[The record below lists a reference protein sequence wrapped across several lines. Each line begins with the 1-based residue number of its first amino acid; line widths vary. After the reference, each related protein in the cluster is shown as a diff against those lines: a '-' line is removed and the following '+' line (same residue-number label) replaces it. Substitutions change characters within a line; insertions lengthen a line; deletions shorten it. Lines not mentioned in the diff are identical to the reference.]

1 MTNGPLVAVSDAW
14 GEAHPDARV
23 GFLAIGGVANPAGH
37 PAIDRIKA
45 ELQSELR
52 ERYSALDRAA
62 LREIDPLPAYAA
74 YYKRFGQRY
83 HVGMQLESVAQ
94 KGKDL
99 PDVAALVEGMF
110 VAELRNLI
118 LTAGHDLAEV
128 ALPLRLDVGD
138 EGEPV
143 AFAAPNGKELR
154 VKPGDMYVADANGVL
169 SAIITGPA
177 AAARIGPGT
186 TSVVFVAYAPPG
198 VSEERLGAHLD
209 ELEATT
215 RLISPGAEVVR
226 REIIRG

>member
-1 MTNGPLVAVSDAW
+1 MTYGPLVAVSAAW
-14 GEAHPDARV
+14 REAHPDARV
-23 GFLAIGGVANPAGH
+23 GFLAMRGVANPARH
-37 PAIDRIKA
+37 PAIDRVKA
-45 ELQSELR
+45 ELQSDLR
-52 ERYSALDRAA
+52 GRYGALDRAA
-62 LREIDPLPAYAA
+62 LREIDPLPAYAV

-118 LTAGHDLAEV
+118 LTAGHDLDEV
-128 ALPLRLDVGD
+128 ALPLRLDVGE

-143 AFAAPNGKELR
+143 AFAAPSGKEMV

-198 VSEERLGAHLD
+198 VSGERLGAHLD
-209 ELEATT
+209 ELEANV
-215 RLISPGAEVVR
+215 RLVSPNAVTVGREVV
-226 REIIRG
+226 GG

>member
-1 MTNGPLVAVSDAW
+1 MTAGPFVAVSAAW
-14 GEAHPDARV
+14 REAHPDARV
-23 GFLAIGGVANPAGH
+23 GFLAMRGVANPARH

-45 ELQSELR
+45 ELQSNLR
-52 ERYSALDRAA
+52 ERYGTLDRAA

-99 PDVAALVEGMF
+99 PDVAALVEAMF

-118 LTAGHDLAEV
+118 LTAGHDLDEV
-128 ALPLRLDVGD
+128 ALPLRLEMGD
-138 EGEPV
+138 EDEPV
-143 AFAAPNGKELR
+143 AFTAPNGKEIS
-154 VKPGDMYVADANGVL
+154 VKAGDMYVADGNGVL
-169 SAIITGPA
+169 SAIITGPS

-198 VSEERLGAHLD
+198 VSAVLLGAHLD
-209 ELEATT
+209 DLKANT
-215 RLISPGAEVVR
+215 RLVSPHAVTVG
-226 REIIRG
+226 REIVGA